1 MTERNFWEMI
11 QKRYSN
17 KKYLCIGLDFDHE
30 KLPTRE
36 LQNLNPFDAIYE
48 FNSQVIESSKEFAAC
63 FKLNFWYY
71 SAYGIEG
78 FRGLATTIE
87 YIKNNTK
94 DIPIILDVKFN
105 DIQKTV
111 RNIHKFAY
119 LTEFETDAITAN
131 PYLSLIDLEPLYT
144 DPNKMVFILIKTS
157 NQDSHKFQNLI
168 TDQGLVYERI
178 AEQIQI
184 LNKENVGGVFG
195 ATYPEELKS
204 FRLSYPNMKI
214 LIPGVGSQGAS
225 VVDTIEYA
233 KHNFIINIGSSII
246 YPKSNSPNYPF
257 YISCQAYNYNE
268 QIKSGL
274 S

>member
-1 MTERNFWEMI
+1 MGNDS
-11 QKRYSN
+11 KRYSN

-105 DIQKTV
+105 DIQK
-111 RNIHKFAY
+111 N
-119 LTEFETDAITAN
+119 
-131 PYLSLIDLEPLYT
+131 
-144 DPNKMVFILIKTS
+144 
-157 NQDSHKFQNLI
+157 
-168 TDQGLVYERI
+168 
-178 AEQIQI
+178 
-184 LNKENVGGVFG
+184 
-195 ATYPEELKS
+195 
-204 FRLSYPNMKI
+204 
-214 LIPGVGSQGAS
+214 
-225 VVDTIEYA
+225 
-233 KHNFIINIGSSII
+233 
-246 YPKSNSPNYPF
+246 
-257 YISCQAYNYNE
+257 C
-268 QIKSGL
+268 
-274 S
+274 